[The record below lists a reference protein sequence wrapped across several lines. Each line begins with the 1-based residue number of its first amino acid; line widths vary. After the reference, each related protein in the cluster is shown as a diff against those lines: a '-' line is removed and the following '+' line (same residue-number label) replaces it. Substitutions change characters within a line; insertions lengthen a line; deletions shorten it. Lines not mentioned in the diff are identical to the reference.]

1 MSDGGPDDRRVDGS
15 VLIVADGRN
24 HHERSPR
31 ERVDVRSVA
40 LGQSLADAAVE
51 HAVLGRGDTVRECG
65 SRSANRSRYA
75 SGSPLTRNT
84 TAFVSPSDGFQWS
97 NSEPWKASWRISNSC
112 IACNVSAEWSM
123 RSWRYLTLADDTLQ
137 RKKLP
142 HY

>member
-65 SRSANRSRYA
+65 FALRQPFPIRLGVATDAEHHSVRLAERRVPMEQLRTVEGVVAHLELVHRVQRLRGVVDAQLEVSHSRGRHPPA
-75 SGSPLTRNT
+75 
-84 TAFVSPSDGFQWS
+84 
-97 NSEPWKASWRISNSC
+97 
-112 IACNVSAEWSM
+112 
-123 RSWRYLTLADDTLQ
+123 
-137 RKKLP
+137 
-142 HY
+142 